1 MELLKTIRDEWVVIS
16 TTPFTFVILAVLMFA
31 AAYFVCRWRYTGTIE
46 ELNAGKETLTE
57 RLHLRSEQAESHR
70 EKATKYDQMLIEVID
85 SGTPE
90 LKEKTLS
97 LVSDLREFKQ
107 RCAREDN
114 ANIFGSGLGREEDD
128 TELARHQAWEQRTQ
142 KLIASS
148 MERSEEYNRRFKVN
162 TIILRDELRS
172 RLPNYKSDEHDDF
185 LYEHPTNNHGIEAVA
200 DDLERMAKTLS

>member
-1 MELLKTIRDEWVVIS
+1 MDLLKTIRDEWAVIS
-16 TTPFTFVILAVLMFA
+16 TTPFTFLTLAILMFA

-46 ELNAGKETLTE
+46 ELKAGKETLTE

-70 EKATKYDQMLIEVID
+70 EKATKYDQLLIEVVD

-114 ANIFGSGLGREEDD
+114 ANMFSFGPSKEDD
-128 TELARHQAWEQRTQ
+128 ITELARQQAWEQRTQ
-142 KLIASS
+142 KIVASS
-148 MERSEEYNRRFKVN
+148 MERIEEYNRRFKVN

-172 RLPNYKSDEHDDF
+172 RLPNYKRNDHDDF
-185 LYEHPTNNHGIEAVA
+185 MYEHPTNTLGIEFIAA
-200 DDLERMAKTLS
+200 DLETMAKSLS